1 MFGIQIPQELMDG
14 VVFLFMFGARIGL
27 PIALMMTLGYWAQRK
42 LRPAGVEEPR
52 RRPLPQVLQRIDNEI
67 NALPAWFPTIA
78 LLTVIGG
85 VAMLYRLWVGL
96 GASTNLNQAY
106 PWGLWIGFDL
116 FMVAFSGGAFTLATL
131 VYVFQMHRFHAAIRP
146 TVLTGL
152 LGYTS
157 VLVILLMDLGRWDR
171 FYHFIIYPNI
181 NSALFEVSWC
191 ILLYTTVLISE
202 FSPVIMQKFGWNRAM
217 AIMRKITVPLV
228 IVGSTLSTLHQSSLG
243 SLFVVMTER
252 LHPLWYTPLVPVLFF
267 VSSIAAGLAMVIGGA
282 TVSYW
287 VFKRSLPQRLVA
299 DLSTFLPW
307 ILGLYLVLKFGELL
321 WAGEIELLWT
331 QGVYSMLFWTEL
343 IVGAMIPI
351 GWFNLKRVY
360 RSRLLSLIGAVLVLG
375 GIFLNRF
382 DAAWFALR
390 PVAGYTYV
398 PSLAEILIQMGVIC
412 GIITVYTLVGHYLPL
427 FEGTIR
433 PEEDVRP
440 KSTLKP
446 QPRLAH

>member
-1 MFGIQIPQELMDG
+1 MVPQELMDG
-14 VVFLFMFGARIGL
+14 MVILFMFGGRIGL

-42 LRPAGVEEPR
+42 LQPAGIEEPS
-52 RRPLPQVLQRIDNEI
+52 RRPLPKLLQRVSDGI
-67 NALPAWFPTIA
+67 NALPAWLPTIA
-78 LLTVIGG
+78 LLTVVGC

-131 VYVFQMHRFHAAIRP
+131 VYVFQMQRFHAAIRP

-152 LGYTS
+152 LGYGS

-191 ILLYTTVLISE
+191 ILLYTIVLVSE
-202 FSPVIMQKFGWNRAM
+202 FSPVIMERFGWHRAM
-217 AIMRKITVPLV
+217 GLIRKVTVPLV

-243 SLFVVMTER
+243 SLFVIMTER
-252 LHPLWYTPLVPVLFF
+252 LHPLWYTPLIPVLFF
-267 VSSIAAGLAMVIGGA
+267 VSSVAAGIAMVVAGA

-287 VFKRSLPQRLVA
+287 VFKRSLPQRLA
-299 DLSTFLPW
+299 GDLALFLPW
-307 ILGLYLVLKFGELL
+307 VLGIYLTLKLGELL
-321 WAGEIELLWT
+321 AAGELELLWT
-331 QGVYSMLFWTEL
+331 SGVYSALFAVEL
-343 IVGAMIPI
+343 VVGVVIPIIWFQFKRVLKSRSLSLVGAI
-351 GWFNLKRVY
+351 
-360 RSRLLSLIGAVLVLG
+360 LVLA

-390 PVAGYTYV
+390 PVAGYAYF
-398 PSLAEILIQMGVIC
+398 PSLAEILVQIGVIC

-433 PEEDVRP
+433 PEEEIKP
-440 KSTLKP
+440 KPTL
-446 QPRLAH
+446 QPRPVE